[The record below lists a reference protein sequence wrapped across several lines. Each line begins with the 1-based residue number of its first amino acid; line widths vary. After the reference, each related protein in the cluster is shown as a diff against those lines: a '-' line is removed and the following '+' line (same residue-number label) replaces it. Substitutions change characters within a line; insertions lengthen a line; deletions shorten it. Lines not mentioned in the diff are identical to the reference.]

1 MDYLLGK
8 SKVIKPQLS
17 LKEDQKLHIS
27 SSWGREAYDDHE
39 DDDDVLL
46 LGSESKVMKNSKLSK
61 PNGKDH
67 TKTQVNTSLN
77 SLEEKAKIQS
87 QFSVTEEDQAKPSPR
102 RKKKLAEQRKLTP
115 IPSMM
120 AMQIPKSDLPTPK
133 TLTFSETKTETEPDA
148 HTAQSIKSTI
158 VTSSQPEKLNG
169 QSRLKPVRQ
178 APVAPVKT
186 GLPSAPIA
194 KVVSARTKGVI
205 QPLTQSSKLKLEE
218 KHNLHANFQDSPPES
233 PTLKQI
239 ENDIEA
245 MTMKIRLSDSGS
257 TNAPAL
263 NRQYGKTEQEDHDE
277 NNSLTSSSDE
287 DSSDYESTESS
298 DDEDDDDDRPIMARN
313 MGIHGAKIAR
323 QVMQR
328 MKNQRYPSIFCK
340 PIVRLDTIL
349 DIRYETPHQ
358 AVRYILT

>member
-1 MDYLLGK
+1 
-8 SKVIKPQLS
+8 
-17 LKEDQKLHIS
+17 
-27 SSWGREAYDDHE
+27 
-39 DDDDVLL
+39 
-46 LGSESKVMKNSKLSK
+46 MKNSKLSK

-67 TKTQVNTSLN
+67 TKTQVNTSLKG
-77 SLEEKAKIQS
+77 LEEKAKVQS
-87 QFSVTEEDQAKPSPR
+87 QFSVTEEDQARPSPR

-158 VTSSQPEKLNG
+158 VNSSQPEKLNG
-169 QSRLKPVRQ
+169 QSHLKPVRQ

-194 KVVSARTKGVI
+194 KVASARTKGVI
-205 QPLTQSSKLKLEE
+205 QPLTQLQE
-218 KHNLHANFQDSPPES
+218 KYNPHANFQDSPPES

-239 ENDIEA
+239 EDDIEA
-245 MTMKIRLSDSGS
+245 MTMKIRLSDSRS
-257 TNAPAL
+257 TNAHVL
-263 NRQYGKTEQEDHDE
+263 NRQYRKTEQEDHDE
-277 NNSLTSSSDE
+277 DNSLTSSSDE